1 MMSYDKLEADE
12 KVRRREIVAAA
23 RKMIAE
29 QLSVENEDEVSLMA
43 VYRNYY
49 LQISFSE
56 LHPLMVFCFAKA
68 LDRSFMN
75 RLPDLNKINQES
87 VLGCHM
93 IHDEAGCYC
102 YRASHWLDR
111 KLTPLRFF
119 ELLNRHMAEAER
131 GFSEICKIW
140 L

>member
-1 MMSYDKLEADE
+1 MSYDKLEAGE

-23 RKMIAE
+23 RKMITE
-29 QLSVENEDEVSLMA
+29 LLSIENEDEVSHMA
-43 VYRNYY
+43 VYRNFY

-56 LHPLMVFCFAKA
+56 LHPLMVLCFAKA
-68 LDRSFMN
+68 LDRSFVT
-75 RLPDLNKINQES
+75 RLPDLNIINQES

-93 IHDEAGCYC
+93 IHGEAGCYC
-102 YRASHWLDR
+102 YRVSHWLDS

-131 GFSEICKIW
+131 GFFKICGSK

>member
-1 MMSYDKLEADE
+1 MSYDKLDADE
-12 KVRRREIVAAA
+12 KIRRRELVAAA
-23 RKMIAE
+23 RKMIIE

-43 VYRNYY
+43 FYRNYY

-56 LHPLMVFCFAKA
+56 LHPLMVFCLAKV
-68 LDRSFMN
+68 LDPNFMS
-75 RLPDLNKINQES
+75 RFLELNKINQGN

-93 IHDEAGCYC
+93 INDEAGCYC
-102 YRASHWLDR
+102 YRASHWLDS
-111 KLTPLRFF
+111 KLTVLRFF

-131 GFSEICKIW
+131 GFSEICGSE